1 MSLAALTRSN
11 FIKFAE
17 QAEYPSGLT
26 YNINSQRPSIHPGT
40 HLEDSNPSPPAVPGT
55 PPVTGT
61 PPAVPG
67 TPPVT
72 GTPPATST
80 TGNIAV
86 SDGSGGTT
94 TNTQQENPGLGTLD
108 PAKNK
113 PGGFFQGDFWKNHGG
128 LTTGL
133 GVGAG
138 VLGLGA
144 LTGNKMGGLGSL
156 GTLAL
161 LGGGGYLYD
170 KLGGWDTIKKFGGG
184 GFGRMMDARSKSD
197 SFAQKNPERW
207 KTLQSMKG
215 FEDFGEDAGMLGR
228 AKSFI
233 NAPETRQNAL
243 SGKSGDLWGNLEK
256 FTPDELSWAQNLPKR
271 WEGADPRIQQMMTS
285 FGGATPEGA
294 WGPTRMMEATKLGP
308 AHAMAQPEYAAGLRN
323 ILDNR
328 AMVDTAFNTDPDGLA
343 AQALDATSGLKKSL
357 GGAVDKVKGIAKDPV
372 GTAKKLFN
380 SWRS

>member
-17 QAEYPSGLT
+17 QKDYPSGVPWDT
-26 YNINSQRPSIHPGT
+26 NSRRPSINPGA
-40 HLEDSNPSPPAVPGT
+40 HLDDNPSPPAAPAT
-55 PPVTGT
+55 PVATAPAPAAPATPVAT
-61 PPAVPG
+61 
-67 TPPVT
+67 
-72 GTPPATST
+72 ATST
-80 TGNIAV
+80 ADNIAV
-86 SDGSGGTT
+86 PDGSGGTT
-94 TNTQQENPGLGTLD
+94 TNTQQNNPGLGTLD
-108 PAKNK
+108 PAKSK

-156 GTLAL
+156 GTMAL

-170 KLGGWDTIKKFGGG
+170 KLGGWDTIKKFGDG

-215 FEDFGEDAGMLGR
+215 FEDFGEDVGMLGK

-271 WEGADPRIQQMMTS
+271 WEAANPRIKNMMTA
-285 FGGATPEGA
+285 FGGAAPEGT
-294 WGPTRMMEATKLGP
+294 WGPTRMMAATKLGP
-308 AHAMAQPEYAAGLRN
+308 AHAMAQPEYAAGLRK
-323 ILDNR
+323 ILNNR
-328 AMVDTAFNTDPDGLA
+328 ALVDEALNTDPNGFA
-343 AQALDATSGLKKSL
+343 VKALDATSSIKESL
-357 GGAVDKVKGIAKDPV
+357 GGAADKVKGIAKDPF
-372 GTAKKLFN
+372 GTVKELLK